1 MYLDQG
7 VNAETKRVLGRDC
20 RPRKLI
26 LSGRH
31 LCGTGGELLV
41 ETAGPRPQ
49 LNPSPPQVK
58 PCFLLPRGCTENE
71 EGNCR

>member
-31 LCGTGGELLV
+31 LGGTGGELLV
-41 ETAGPRPQ
+41 ETVGPRPQ
-49 LNPSPPQVK
+49 LKTLPP
-58 PCFLLPRGCTENE
+58 R
-71 EGNCR
+71 

>member
-41 ETAGPRPQ
+41 ETVGPRPQ
-49 LNPSPPQVK
+49 LK
-58 PCFLLPRGCTENE
+58 PLPAPGETMFSLTKGVYRK
-71 EGNCR
+71 